1 VGRGRGRGG
10 CGAYGVR
17 EKSRNC
23 SKNSEQ
29 YKCHKVI
36 EKKEIAKQKEKL
48 TNRGEGDVKCC
59 TKTGLHGTNMSIM
72 RNKKI

>member
-1 VGRGRGRGG
+1 VRGHTE
-10 CGAYGVR
+10 R